1 LGHKV
6 HPYGFRIG
14 IIKPW
19 LAKWY
24 ADRDYATL
32 LQEDMRIRELVARQ
46 LSNASVS
53 QVEIERGI
61 NHVTV
66 TVHTAK
72 PGIVIGKG
80 GANVEALRTNIG
92 KLTDKKVKLEIKE
105 ILQPELDGMLLAQN
119 VAGQL
124 ERRIAFRKAI
134 KQSIQR
140 TIKAVAKGV
149 KIQVSGRLGGSE
161 MSRTEWDKE
170 GRIPLGTLRADI
182 SYGVVHAHTTYG
194 RIGVK
199 AWVYRGEQL
208 GDRPGSARTEPRAP
222 RRTAAAT
229 RTRSAGRAATD
240 GAPVAAEDGATAA
253 TAVVDE
259 PMTAP
264 QAAPAPAAPETVE
277 PVAAAEE
284 APVAVAEE
292 PTESA
297 AEPVGA
303 AAEPEAAEAEPV
315 ADAAI
320 AAEPEAI
327 AAEPEAPAEPKAPAE
342 PEAPAE
348 PAAPAKRSRAASS
361 RSTSATPKAPR
372 TRKSPAKKA
381 AAKPEAEPEATEK
394 PASDTPDA
402 GSEEG

>member
-1 LGHKV
+1 MGHKV

-32 LQEDMRIRELVARQ
+32 LQEDMRIRELVAKQ
-46 LSNASVS
+46 LANASVS

-92 KLTDKKVKLEIKE
+92 KLTNKKVKLEIKE

-140 TIKAVAKGV
+140 TIKAGAKGV

-222 RRTAAAT
+222 RRAATTTRSRSTPRQTADAATSEPLAAA
-229 RTRSAGRAATD
+229 AVEEQVMPAQ
-240 GAPVAAEDGATAA
+240 AAEAA
-253 TAVVDE
+253 APQVEEAQAAVVE
-259 PMTAP
+259 AP
-264 QAAPAPAAPETVE
+264 EAPPAPAAKAPRKPRAKKAPAAAAGETAAPTDETVADK
-277 PVAAAEE
+277 PAADKPAADKPAEE
-284 APVAVAEE
+284 A
-292 PTESA
+292 
-297 AEPVGA
+297 
-303 AAEPEAAEAEPV
+303 
-315 ADAAI
+315 
-320 AAEPEAI
+320 
-327 AAEPEAPAEPKAPAE
+327 
-342 PEAPAE
+342 
-348 PAAPAKRSRAASS
+348 
-361 RSTSATPKAPR
+361 
-372 TRKSPAKKA
+372 
-381 AAKPEAEPEATEK
+381 
-394 PASDTPDA
+394 
-402 GSEEG
+402 

>member
-1 LGHKV
+1 MGHKV

-140 TIKAVAKGV
+140 TIKAGAKGV

-222 RRTAAAT
+222 RRTAAPT
-229 RTRSAGRAATD
+229 RTRSRAATD
-240 GAPVAAEDGATAA
+240 GAPVAAEEAAAA

-259 PMTAP
+259 PVTAVETATA
-264 QAAPAPAAPETVE
+264 QPAGCRRGGRACGARRGGSGGRRREPPADRRRAGRGRLPR
-277 PVAAAEE
+277 
-284 APVAVAEE
+284 
-292 PTESA
+292 
-297 AEPVGA
+297 
-303 AAEPEAAEAEPV
+303 
-315 ADAAI
+315 
-320 AAEPEAI
+320 
-327 AAEPEAPAEPKAPAE
+327 PA
-342 PEAPAE
+342 
-348 PAAPAKRSRAASS
+348 RRG
-361 RSTSATPKAPR
+361 R
-372 TRKSPAKKA
+372 
-381 AAKPEAEPEATEK
+381 
-394 PASDTPDA
+394 
-402 GSEEG
+402 